1 MAAEKESVI
10 VVGAGLVGLAA
21 GIELHRRGHPVE
33 LLERAVPG
41 AEASTAAAGI
51 LGPQLEH
58 EVDGPTLD
66 LGLAAARATRAL
78 VEELQAR
85 TGIDVDWC
93 ASPAVKLAFDDAE
106 LAALAG
112 RVTWQRARGLRAE
125 LVDGDEAR
133 RRDPALG
140 PEAVGA
146 AFFPDDQ
153 GLDPRRYAEALQA
166 WARSLAGLQI
176 GSGVPVAGL
185 LLEGGRC
192 RGVRLANGRERRA
205 DHVVVCGGAWSL
217 RVPGVAEALGVG
229 EDVVRPVRGQI
240 VQLSGAPGVVTRVVY
255 GPGGYVVPRRDGR
268 VVCGSTMEDVGFD
281 KTVTA
286 AGVVSILERARR
298 AVPAL
303 GEFALS
309 STWAGLRPATRDGL
323 PLLGETTVPGL
334 WLSTGHF
341 RNGVLLAAVSAEVL
355 GALIDGEPA
364 AGDGRRV
371 DVARFSPK
379 RLASPT

>member
-1 MAAEKESVI
+1 MGAQKEPVI

-21 GIELHRRGHPVE
+21 AIELCRRGHAVE

-66 LGLAAARATRAL
+66 VALAGARATRTL
-78 VEELQAR
+78 VEELRAR
-85 TGIDVDWC
+85 WGIDVDWC
-93 ASPAVKLAFDDAE
+93 ENAAVKLAFDESEAR
-106 LAALAG
+106 ALEK
-112 RVTWQRARGLRAE
+112 RVAWQLARGLRAE
-125 LVDGDEAR
+125 LVSGDEAR
-133 RRDPALG
+133 RRDAALG
-140 PEAVGA
+140 PEAVAA

-153 GLDPRRYAEALQA
+153 CLDPRRYGEGLQA
-166 WARSLAGLQI
+166 LARSLDHLKVQ
-176 GSGVPVAGL
+176 SGVPVAGL
-185 LLEGGRC
+185 LVEGGRC
-192 RGVRLANGRERRA
+192 RGVRLDDGSERRA
-205 DHVVVCGGAWSL
+205 GDVVVCGGAWSL
-217 RVPGVAEALGVG
+217 RVPGVAEALGVA
-229 EDVVRPVRGQI
+229 EDAVRPVRGQI
-240 VQLSGAPGVVTRVVY
+240 VELRGPPGLVLRVVY
-255 GPGGYVVPRRDGR
+255 GPGGYIVPRSDGR

-286 AGVVSILERARR
+286 AGVISILERARR

-303 GEFALS
+303 GSFALS

-341 RNGVLLAAVSAEVL
+341 RNGVLLAAVSAQAL
-355 GALIDGEPA
+355 GALLDGDRPP
-364 AGDGRRV
+364 V